1 MKTEIDLHNM
11 GTKARNRK
19 QWKLLVDKV
28 VKWFVPRTHRAPC
41 STVTWGCLYEKENKL
56 KMMMVIWDAYEK

>member
-1 MKTEIDLHNM
+1 M

-28 VKWFVPRTHRAPC
+28 VEVVCSDTLTFNPRTHRAPC

-56 KMMMVIWDAYEK
+56 KMMMVICDAYEK